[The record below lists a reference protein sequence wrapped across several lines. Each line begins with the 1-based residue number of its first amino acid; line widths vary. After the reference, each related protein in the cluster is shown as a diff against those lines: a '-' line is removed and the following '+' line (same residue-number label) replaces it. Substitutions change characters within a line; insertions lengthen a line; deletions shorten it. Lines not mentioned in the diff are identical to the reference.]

1 MKDFAK
7 ILAAAAAAFSIAAH
21 AQDDDEWADASG
33 GDFGDEIEAAAKAV
47 SAKKSSQPKFFTVLP
62 FCREIEGAVEV
73 LKPQAAAWEPA
84 EEGKFYPLGTSYRT
98 IGASS
103 RLLVSFGSE
112 SSVEIGGD
120 SSFGTRAQPLGEL
133 GRVITLKGGTL
144 DLKLP
149 RNLPDGMFSVSA
161 PGFTVV
167 NLAGDSRYAFENTGD
182 GDSATIRCVTGTL
195 SVSGRHFGI
204 LSMRAANEVRI
215 RTSQDVLFTGIY
227 GTRGDYVVRLDQ
239 GLVETVDIES
249 GARTVEARHLDWKM
263 SPQTAVRIH
272 RAKPDIGEN
281 MSVSVMTF
289 DAAGELVNRCVF
301 TENRYEIT
309 SGELAPVSKESRDE
323 LAKKASEA
331 SETETVE
338 VDVGDEEDDADSAA
352 SGSGDED
359 EDEEDEDEDY

>member
-7 ILAAAAAAFSIAAH
+7 ILAAAAAAVAIAAH
-21 AQDDDEWADASG
+21 AQDDDEWADAGG

-47 SAKKSSQPKFFTVLP
+47 SAKKASQPKFFTVLP
-62 FCREIEGAVEV
+62 FCREIEGVVEV
-73 LKPQAAAWEPA
+73 LRPQAAAWETA

-98 IGASS
+98 VGASS
-103 RLLVSFGSE
+103 RLLVSFGTE
-112 SSVEIGGD
+112 STVEIGGD
-120 SSFGTRAQPLGEL
+120 SSFGTRAQPLGER
-133 GRVITLKGGTL
+133 GRVITLKGGSL

-149 RNLPDGMFSVSA
+149 RNLPDGMFTVSA
-161 PGFTVV
+161 PGFAVV

-195 SVSGRHFGI
+195 SVSGRHFEI

-239 GLVETVDIES
+239 GLIETIDIES

-281 MSVSVMTF
+281 MAVSVMTF
-289 DAAGELVNRCVF
+289 DAAGELANRCVF

-309 SGELAPVSKESRDE
+309 SGELAPVSKASRDE

-331 SETETVE
+331 SETETVD
-338 VDVGDEEDDADSAA
+338 VDVGEEDDGGSGD
-352 SGSGDED
+352 SGSGGDEEED
-359 EDEEDEDEDY
+359 EEEDEDY